1 MVNGNIVFSSFINL
15 NKLSNI
21 YENFFFEVV
30 NIIIVLNEV
39 KFDRVMEQYF
49 WYG

>member
-21 YENFFFEVV
+21 YEYFFFEVV

-49 WYG
+49 WYD

>member
-15 NKLSNI
+15 NNLSNI

-39 KFDRVMEQYF
+39 KFDRVM
-49 WYG
+49 